1 MAILFLAL
9 FVSLNWNGFS
19 PSNNPTNNTPT
30 PTLTPTASPTPK
42 STNTNTSVQVS
53 GTVTTNEGVPT
64 QIIFEQMST
73 SGSLTGKV
81 YSSAIISGNYSVVLP
96 NKEFFAVSVNWEN
109 PNGTSGTHHFIQ
121 PYGTNAGIGVNSI
134 TCPFEWDIA

>member
-1 MAILFLAL
+1 MERFVPKIELIFTCCLDVSGVKYNPIRTFNHYLKKENNKYYWNIGSIIFLAV

-30 PTLTPTASPTPK
+30 PTQTPTASPTPK
-42 STNTNTSVQVS
+42 STNTNISVQVS

-64 QIIFEQMST
+64 QITFEQMST

-81 YSSAIISGNYSVVLP
+81 TVQRLFQVIIP
-96 NKEFFAVSVNWEN
+96 
-109 PNGTSGTHHFIQ
+109 
-121 PYGTNAGIGVNSI
+121 
-134 TCPFEWDIA
+134 